1 MNANAGLNATKHR
14 AQDRLSF
21 ESCREVSAMT
31 RNKPLLRLVILLAA
45 GSRLCAAQAA
55 TPAPSFTIS
64 ASNVTMPAS
73 GSVPIPFTLTS
84 VNGYAGI
91 IAVNCTAPTEAAG
104 VKIPVSYQGG
114 PVMAYPLTAGGTA
127 TGSITLLAN
136 IPKVI
141 PLVRSSNLASGT
153 GATGAL
159 AGMLLLGLGLRRKG
173 AFHSARLLPAI
184 VLLIGLASIG
194 LCGCG
199 GQPTLTPGTYV
210 FTLNATSVSNGTQI
224 PQLTATTTA
233 TVTVPAGIVTTQ

>member
-1 MNANAGLNATKHR
+1 MA
-14 AQDRLSF
+14 
-21 ESCREVSAMT
+21 
-31 RNKPLLRLVILLAA
+31 RNKSLLRLVILLAA
-45 GSRLCAAQAA
+45 GSRLCSAQTA

-64 ASNVTMPAS
+64 ASNVTIPSS

-84 VNGYAGI
+84 VNGYAGQ
-91 IAVNCTAPTEAAG
+91 IAVNCSAPTEAAG
-104 VKIPVSYQGG
+104 VKIPVCSQGG
-114 PVMAYPLTAGGTA
+114 PVVAYPLTAGGTA

-136 IPKVI
+136 IPNPV
-141 PLVRSSNLASGT
+141 PFVRSSNLAT
-153 GATGAL
+153 ATWAL
-159 AGMLLLGLGLRRKG
+159 AGMLLLGFGLRRKG